1 MSMDDPDLALVNAAG
16 RGDVDAF
23 ESLVRRYQ
31 CPLINFIARTLGD
44 RGAAEDLAQEVFLR
58 VYRAASRFEARTR
71 VSTWVFRIAYNL
83 AMTELDRRK
92 RRRTLAEA
100 LHRNG
105 EAVSREAF
113 AGPGEDREF
122 QEEIA
127 SALDGL
133 PGNQR
138 AVLLLRLHQDLSYRE
153 IAEILGTSVGSVES
167 LLFRARKTLRES
179 LGRRKQQGGG
189 TK

>member
-1 MSMDDPDLALVNAAG
+1 MSMDDPDLVLVNAAS

-23 ESLVRRYQ
+23 ESLVGRYQ
-31 CPLINFIARTLGD
+31 GPLLNFIARTLGD
-44 RGAAEDLAQEVFLR
+44 RATAEDLAQEVFLR
-58 VYRAASRFEARTR
+58 VYRAAPRFEARTK

-105 EAVSREAF
+105 KEASREAL
-113 AGPGEDREF
+113 ADPGEDREF

-153 IAEILGTSVGSVES
+153 IAEVLGTSVGSVES

-179 LGRRKQQGGG
+179 LGRRKQHGG